1 MHNIYMLIYIYAYI
15 YGYVYINMIY
25 ECRSCSTYPNRN
37 GDGQQGEGG
46 TSLEVYSMI
55 ASHDEYHYNGC
66 IHNWQLETHTVEQE
80 DIIYHIQIYTIYIY
94 TYIYTGTASFNNNK
108 TCSGKPVAPEDM
120 TTKTRNFR
128 AHPSSATNDGQGLPK
143 RMAGFLQQKKCQS

>member
-1 MHNIYMLIYIYAYI
+1 
-15 YGYVYINMIY
+15 MIY

-80 DIIYHIQIYTIYIY
+80 DIIYHIQIYTIYIR
-94 TYIYTGTASFNNNK
+94 IYTQELLVSII
-108 TCSGKPVAPEDM
+108 
-120 TTKTRNFR
+120 TRR
-128 AHPSSATNDGQGLPK
+128 VLESTSRQ
-143 RMAGFLQQKKCQS
+143 RI